1 MDLDRDGNMVRP
13 KFLSEKGQ
21 TVVEYI
27 LLFSVAISLV
37 LTFYKS
43 AAFRRLFG
51 EQGLL
56 GNQIKTQNEF
66 AYRHA
71 FSASGPSRSRPADLP
86 RNNREGSN
94 HPSYYDNQNSGTR
107 FFGPR
112 SQYGQ

>member
-1 MDLDRDGNMVRP
+1 MVG
-13 KFLSEKGQ
+13 KTKLLSQRGQ

-43 AAFRRLFG
+43 AAFKRLFG

-71 FSASGPSRSRPADLP
+71 FSASGPGRSRPANPARDT
-86 RNNREGSN
+86 RDGAT
-94 HPSYYDNQNSGTR
+94 HPSYYDDQNSGTR
-107 FFGPR
+107 FFGPK
-112 SQYGQ
+112 SAYGQ

>member
-1 MDLDRDGNMVRP
+1 MELKNNKML
-13 KFLSEKGQ
+13 LSQRGQ

-43 AAFRRLFG
+43 AAFKRLFG
-51 EQGLL
+51 EQGML

-71 FSASGPSRSRPADLP
+71 FSASGPGRTRPTDVP
-86 RNNREGSN
+86 RNNLDGGI
-94 HPSYYDNQNSGTR
+94 HPSYADSENGGTR
-107 FFGPR
+107 FFGPK
-112 SQYGQ
+112 SAYGQN

>member
-1 MDLDRDGNMVRP
+1 MELRNQ
-13 KFLSEKGQ
+13 KGQ

-43 AAFRRLFG
+43 AAFKRLFG

-56 GNQIKTQNEF
+56 GNQIKKQNEF

-71 FSASGPSRSRPADLP
+71 FSASGPGRTRPADVS
-86 RNNREGSN
+86 RDNKNGGN
-94 HPSYYDNQNSGTR
+94 HPSYADIENGGTR
-107 FFGPR
+107 FFGPK
-112 SQYGQ
+112 SAYGQN

>member
-1 MDLDRDGNMVRP
+1 MELRNQR
-13 KFLSEKGQ
+13 GQ

-43 AAFRRLFG
+43 AAFKRLFG

-71 FSASGPSRSRPADLP
+71 FSSSGPGRIRPADVP
-86 RNNREGSN
+86 RTNRDGAT
-94 HPSYYDNQNSGTR
+94 HPSYYDDQNSGTR
-107 FFGPR
+107 FFGPK
-112 SQYGQ
+112 SAYGQN